1 MSQLTFVDDVQYEI
15 ERMNESKVDSIY
27 SLDEDEEL
35 DKRPAGS
42 REKTENLDV

>member
-1 MSQLTFVDDVQYEI
+1 
-15 ERMNESKVDSIY
+15 MNESKVDSIY

-42 REKTENLDV
+42 REKTENLDVGSYYMAWRMKK